1 MIIRATS
8 KTLNIA
14 RIAPVKNLAEIEGP
28 LPGEWYVS
36 LVPTGR
42 KGVSAIHFVHNPT
55 MLSVV
60 VMGRSLNKALEEF
73 PLRAAA
79 LLRRFGFVELVQ
91 RFEFD
96 SAREIYTTNNRGI
109 LSNMNQMKYYIEWEF
124 AMAEELG
131 PAALSLIENR
141 LIKDIISGKI
151 AQGQDYM
158 KPIDVLTRLRD
169 AQEQDASLG

>member
-14 RIAPVKNLAEIEGP
+14 RIAPVKNLAEIERP

-60 VMGRSLNKALEEF
+60 VMGRSLNKALAEF

-79 LLRRFGFVELVQ
+79 LLRRFGFSELVS

-124 AMAEELG
+124 AMAEEPD
-131 PAALSLIENR
+131 PAVLNLIENR
-141 LIKDIISGKI
+141 LIKDLVGGKV
-151 AQGQDYM
+151 AQGQDYIR
-158 KPIDVLTRLRD
+158 PIDVLGKLL
-169 AQEQDASLG
+169 QEAREASLG

>member
-14 RIAPVKNLAEIEGP
+14 KIASVKNLAEIEGP

-60 VMGRSLNKALEEF
+60 VMGRSLNKALAEF

-79 LLRRFGFVELVQ
+79 LLRRFGCVELME

-109 LSNMNQMKYYIEWEF
+109 LANMNQMKYFIEWEF
-124 AMAEELG
+124 AMAEELDSAVLG
-131 PAALSLIENR
+131 HIENH
-141 LIKDIISGKI
+141 LIKDIIGGKV
-151 AQGQDYM
+151 AQGQDYIR
-158 KPIDVLTRLRD
+158 PIDVLESLLQGAR
-169 AQEQDASLG
+169 EASLG

>member
-1 MIIRATS
+1 MIIRATA

-14 RIAPVKNLAEIEGP
+14 RIAPVKNLSAIEGP

-60 VMGRSLNKALEEF
+60 VMGSSLKKALEEF

-79 LLRRFGFVELVQ
+79 LLRRFGFAELVS
-91 RFEFD
+91 RFELD

-124 AMAEELG
+124 AMAEEPD
-131 PAALSLIENR
+131 PAVLNLIENR
-141 LIKDIISGKI
+141 LIKDLVGGKV
-151 AQGQDYM
+151 AQGQDYIR
-158 KPIDVLTRLRD
+158 PIDVLGRLQ
-169 AQEQDASLG
+169 QEARDASLG

>member
-14 RIAPVKNLAEIEGP
+14 RIAPVKNLSAIEGP

-60 VMGRSLNKALEEF
+60 VMGRSLNKALAEF

-79 LLRRFGFVELVQ
+79 LLRRFGFAELVS

-124 AMAEELG
+124 AMAEELDSAVLG
-131 PAALSLIENR
+131 HIENH
-141 LIKDIISGKI
+141 LIKHIIGGK
-151 AQGQDYM
+151 AAHGQDYIR
-158 KPIDVLTRLRD
+158 PIDVLGRLL
-169 AQEQDASLG
+169 QDARDSSLG

>member
-14 RIAPVKNLAEIEGP
+14 RIAPVKNLTTIESP

-42 KGVSAIHFVHNPT
+42 KGISAIHFVHNPT

-79 LLRRFGFVELVQ
+79 LLRRFGFAELVS
-91 RFEFD
+91 RFELD

-124 AMAEELG
+124 AMAEEPDHVVLN
-131 PAALSLIENR
+131 LIENR
-141 LIKDIISGKI
+141 LIKDLVGGKV
-151 AQGQDYM
+151 AQGQDYIR
-158 KPIDVLTRLRD
+158 PIDVLGRLQ
-169 AQEQDASLG
+169 QEARDASLG